1 MIKLYVCVCWE
12 KHPTRQA
19 EYDAKKRYMNPL
31 STFALLGSAVILP
44 LLGLLPDWFMTGM
57 ADLGGAF
64 MRAGHLEH
72 AVAYFSAENL
82 VGAAKSLAIGVL
94 VYGLIVRPLLMEK
107 QDGVRVYVNR
117 WPQWLDLE
125 ELLYRPLIAAL
136 TAIGGAFAH
145 ACDVLYQPVK
155 SALITAGTLL
165 ARLCDE
171 GVDGVILLLR
181 RTVLRAARPHR
192 QPPVGTRFTYAL
204 GSFLDFF
211 VDLLNRTFYRRRPI
225 QTRFVYVLAAGRK
238 EMDEDSHVLG
248 RTISFGLILFCI
260 GLFLTLFYVMGA

>member
-1 MIKLYVCVCWE
+1 
-12 KHPTRQA
+12 
-19 EYDAKKRYMNPL
+19 
-31 STFALLGSAVILP
+31 
-44 LLGLLPDWFMTGM
+44 
-57 ADLGGAF
+57 
-64 MRAGHLEH
+64 
-72 AVAYFSAENL
+72 
-82 VGAAKSLAIGVL
+82 
-94 VYGLIVRPLLMEK
+94 MEK

-181 RTVLRAARPHR
+181 RTVLRAARPLR

-204 GSFLDFF
+204 GSVLDFF

-225 QTRFVYVLAAGRK
+225 KTRFVYVLAAGRK